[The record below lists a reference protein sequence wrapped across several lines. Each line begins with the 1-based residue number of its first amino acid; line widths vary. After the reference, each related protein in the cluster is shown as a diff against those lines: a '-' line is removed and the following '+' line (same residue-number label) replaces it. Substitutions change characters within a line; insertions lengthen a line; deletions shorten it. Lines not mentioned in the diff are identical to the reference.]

1 MYLRK
6 IFNFILL
13 TAFASSFALSANAQ
27 YLSDG
32 KPVFVEIS
40 TDWCFACKMLKPTI
54 EELKRQYAGSVT
66 FIHLDPTSE
75 ESLAQSLQLAQ
86 DYGVLDFFNAN
97 RNAFPTVGI
106 LCSSSSNAEKLIVGA
121 NAIDEYKNALN
132 NLLADSTKTC
142 SLTSG
147 ASITSDRP
155 DEAKFSG
162 INGARPAETSHS
174 GRPEEIR
181 FWSVGE
187 DIPTSEYYKFLVIP
201 KCSPGNSVV
210 CSNFIETLQ
219 QVQQVSASNDNPVFK
234 PWDPNTTRNEK
245 GFNQVEKNKK

>member
-1 MYLRK
+1 MYLRRLYNL
-6 IFNFILL
+6 FLL
-13 TAFASSFALSANAQ
+13 IAFASLFALSANAQ

-54 EELKRQYAGSVT
+54 EELKREYASSVT

-75 ESLAQSLQLAQ
+75 ESLAQSIQLAQ

-132 NLLADSTKTC
+132 TLLADSSKTC
-142 SLTSG
+142 SLTNG
-147 ASITSDRP
+147 ASISSDRP

-162 INGARPAETSHS
+162 INGSRPAETSHN
-174 GRPEEIR
+174 GRPEEVK
-181 FWSVGE
+181 FWGVNE
-187 DIPTSEYYKFLVIP
+187 EIPTSEYYKFLVIP
-201 KCSPGNSVV
+201 KCSPGNSVI
-210 CSNFIETLQ
+210 CSNHIETFK
-219 QVQQVSASNDNPVFK
+219 QVNQVAASNDIHTFK
-234 PWDPNTTRNEK
+234 PWDPNATRDEK
-245 GFNQVEKNKK
+245 GFNTIEKNKK

>member
-6 IFNFILL
+6 FYNLILL
-13 TAFASSFALSANAQ
+13 IAFASAFTLSANAQ

-75 ESLAQSLQLAQ
+75 ESLAQSIQLAQ

-121 NAIDEYKNALN
+121 NAIDEYRNALN
-132 NLLADSTKTC
+132 TLLADSSKTC

-147 ASITSDRP
+147 ASISSDRP
-155 DEAKFSG
+155 DEAKWSG
-162 INGARPAETSHS
+162 INGSRPAETSHN
-174 GRPEEIR
+174 GRPEEIK
-181 FWSVGE
+181 FWTIGE
-187 DIPTSEYYKFLVIP
+187 DIPKSEYYKFLVIP
-201 KCSPGNSVV
+201 RCSPGNSVV
-210 CSNFIETLQ
+210 CSNFVETL
-219 QVQQVSASNDNPVFK
+219 QQVSASNNSPAFK
-234 PWDPNTTRNEK
+234 PWDPNATRNEK

>member
-6 IFNFILL
+6 FYNLVLL
-13 TAFASSFALSANAQ
+13 IAFASSFALNANAQ

-75 ESLAQSLQLAQ
+75 ESLAQSIQLAQ

-121 NAIDEYKNALN
+121 SAIDEYRNALN
-132 NLLADSTKTC
+132 NLLADSSKTC
-142 SLTSG
+142 SLTNG
-147 ASITSDRP
+147 ASISSDRP

-162 INGARPAETSHS
+162 INGARPAETSHN
-174 GRPEEIR
+174 GRPEEIK
-181 FWSVGE
+181 FWGAGE
-187 DIPTSEYYKFLVIP
+187 TVPASEYYKFLVIP
-201 KCSPGNSVV
+201 RCTSGNSVV
-210 CSNFIETLQ
+210 CSNFIETFQ
-219 QVQQVSASNDNPVFK
+219 QAPQVSASNDSPVFK
-234 PWDPNTTRNEK
+234 PWDPNATRDEK
-245 GFNQVEKNKK
+245 GFNQIEKNKK